1 MGNLR
6 EQLNIEVTSNVN
18 EAAKIIGSKLKNTAI
33 DVSKAWNKMTTGIR
47 SGFTT
52 IAKGTAI
59 AAPIGIAIKKAA
71 EFEKGLAEIATLTNK
86 DVSSIIKDF
95 SSIVEQTQISFG
107 KNQQD
112 VIKGLYDGISAGV
125 PLTKLAVKEY
135 LDATGKLS
143 VAGVTDF
150 KVAGDAVT
158 SLRNAF
164 KASFT
169 DISDALLVAVR
180 EGKTTLPELAG
191 SIGQV
196 SSIAQVAGVSMD
208 QLLASVAAMTKT
220 GGSTA
225 EAVTK
230 IKAAISNFIKPSKN
244 AEKIL
249 NKYRITIDNTLL
261 SHKGLSGAF
270 DLIAT
275 QLKKNTKN
283 QTQFNRALSEI
294 FPNIRAFGAAA
305 SFTGATSDDLAKAI
319 EAMGNKT
326 GIANIQFEKINGTLS
341 QRLNVGTQKLQISF
355 KKLGESMIPV
365 ANKLSERLSVI
376 VDNFNNW
383 LSSNKE
389 NAKAIS
395 ATVLGAGALVAS
407 FGALKI
413 VSSITIGFFGLA
425 KAIGLVKLA
434 TIGLGAVFAAINPAV
449 WVIGVTAAV
458 TAGITALVVY
468 WEDVKNMFITGWN
481 EVKKFFGFD
490 VTTPEMKEAAY
501 KKHHIKDYTS
511 DERLSKMQTQ
521 TNTNSSVHI
530 GNIEIN
536 TTGSPEQ
543 AKNIIFGAID
553 NAVNRKKLA
562 TDIGAGEFWMD

>member
-1 MGNLR
+1 MGEIR
-6 EQLNIEVTSNVN
+6 EQLRINITSNADKESARISN
-18 EAAKIIGSKLKNTAI
+18 KFKKTASEI
-33 DVSKAWNKMTTGIR
+33 SQAWGNMTRGIT
-47 SGFTT
+47 SGFAT
-52 IAKGTAI
+52 IAKGFAI
-59 AAPIGIAIKKAA
+59 AAPVALAVKKAA
-71 EFEKGLAEIATLTNK
+71 EFEKGLAEISTLTNK
-86 DVSSIIKDF
+86 SAKEITNNF
-95 SSIVEQTQISFG
+95 GNIVEQTQITFG

-125 PLTKLAVKEY
+125 PLTQKAVAEY
-135 LDATGKLS
+135 LNATGKLS

-150 KVAGDAVT
+150 KIAGDAVT

-164 KASFT
+164 KENFS

-249 NKYRITIDNTLL
+249 NKYRITIDKTLL

-270 DLIAT
+270 DLIST

-305 SFTGATSDDLAKAI
+305 SLTGATSDDLAKAI
-319 EAMGNKT
+319 ESMANKS
-326 GIANIQFEKINGTLS
+326 GIANIQFEKMNGTLS
-341 QRLNVGTQKLQISF
+341 QKLDVAAQKLQISF
-355 KKLGESMIPV
+355 KNLGSSMIPV
-365 ANKLSERLSVI
+365 ANELTGRISVV

-383 LSSNKE
+383 LKSNKE
-389 NAKAIS
+389 NAKTITSIVLGIS
-395 ATVLGAGALVAS
+395 ALVVS
-407 FGALKI
+407 LGALKI
-413 VSSITIGFFGLA
+413 VTAITAGFYGLA
-425 KAIGLVKLA
+425 KAIGVVKLVSS
-434 TIGLGAVFAAINPAV
+434 GLAIIFAAINPAV
-449 WVIGVTAAV
+449 WVIGLTAAI
-458 TAGITALVVY
+458 TAGLTALVIY
-468 WEDVKNMFITGWN
+468 WEDIKSMFISGWN
-481 EVKKFFGFD
+481 EIKKFFGFD
-490 VTTPEMKEAAY
+490 ITTPDMKEAAY
-501 KKHHIKDYTS
+501 KKHNIKDYTTE
-511 DERLSKMQTQ
+511 DRLSKLQPQ
-521 TNTNSSVHI
+521 SYKNDSSVTI

-536 TTGSPEQ
+536 TTGTPEQ

-553 NAVNRKKLA
+553 NAVNNRKNLS
-562 TDIGAGEFWMD
+562 TEAGSFWMD